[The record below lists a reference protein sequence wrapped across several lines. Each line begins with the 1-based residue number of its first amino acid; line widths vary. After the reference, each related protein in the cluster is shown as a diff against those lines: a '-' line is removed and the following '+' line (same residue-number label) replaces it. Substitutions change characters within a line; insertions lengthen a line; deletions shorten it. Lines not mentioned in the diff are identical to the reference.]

1 MASLD
6 RINNLSVYRRDKT
19 PVEAL
24 KDEQKS
30 MIPLPSLEYSNVLTR
45 PAKISKYSFVSFDR
59 NYYSV
64 PDTYRQKRI
73 LLKIYQDRIDL
84 VSDSELIASHRRLQG
99 KGQYSLNICHYLK
112 TFGRKPGSLRHSK
125 VIQQAPDILQN
136 LYKSH
141 YLDRPLDFIQVL
153 SLTGECSLEELV
165 TAIKKLQKSHVPPEY
180 ATIRMVLN
188 NALVPAVESLKNYD
202 LIDVQEPDL
211 TVYDRIAECAA

>member
-1 MASLD
+1 
-6 RINNLSVYRRDKT
+6 
-19 PVEAL
+19 
-24 KDEQKS
+24 

-45 PAKISKYSFVSFDR
+45 PAKISKYSLVSFDR

-73 LLKIYQDRIDL
+73 LIKIYQDRINL
-84 VSDSELIASHRRLQG
+84 VSGHELIATHRRLQG
-99 KGQYSLNICHYLK
+99 KGQYSLNISHYLK

-125 VIQQAPDILQN
+125 VIQQVPDILHN
-136 LYKSH
+136 LYKSQ
-141 YLDRPLDFIQVL
+141 YLDKPLDFIQVL
-153 SLTGECSLEELV
+153 NLTGECSLQELV
-165 TAIKKLQKSHVPPEY
+165 AAIEKLQKSHIPPEY

-188 NALVPAVESLKNYD
+188 NALAPAVESFEGYD